1 MLPGFGTFILRL
13 CFCFLYLSASCFI
26 TYIIVF
32 KTSNKKLRNFLLAI
46 NWLPLLALPL
56 VIPFDY
62 RLFRLMIVLGAGFHI
77 VRSLDFMAAKP
88 PFPRKP
94 LFRQFFFYSFFAL
107 ALKYP
112 DPTMAGKPRDF
123 SGLFQILR
131 GGLMSAFVI
140 LMMTANTCLE
150 TPETAFWLNLF
161 CKMAEWYLLF
171 VGFMDFYYGI
181 GKLVRIEGRVN
192 LREPILSRSPADFWF
207 NRWNLPIIEYLQ
219 KYIFVPLDALNHPYR
234 ATFLTFLASG
244 LLHEYGFSIAI
255 GAVNGYVLAF
265 FLIHGIAVMAIR
277 AVKRPIRRGFPK
289 LYRLWWK
296 GKPAEVMQIAANLVF
311 FVLTGQL
318 FFRAVDLVIDFHRIG
333 PIISVCE
340 RIPLF

>member
-1 MLPGFGTFILRL
+1 MPSDFGIFILRL
-13 CFCFLYLSASCFI
+13 CFGLIYLSASCFF
-26 TYIIVF
+26 TYLIIF
-32 KTSNKKLRNFLLAI
+32 KCSNKKTRNLLLGI
-46 NWLPLLALPL
+46 NWMPLLALPL

-62 RLFRLMIVLGAGFHI
+62 RLFRLLIVLGAGFHI
-77 VRSLDFMAAKP
+77 VRSLDFMSAKP
-88 PFPRKP
+88 PFPQKP
-94 LFRQFFFYSFFAL
+94 PFYRFFFYTFFAL

-112 DPTMAGKPRDF
+112 DPAMAGRTRDF
-123 SGLFQILR
+123 SGLLQILR
-131 GGLMSAFVI
+131 GGLMSALVI

-150 TPETAFWLNLF
+150 TPITAFWLNLF

-207 NRWNLPIIEYLQ
+207 NRWNLPIIEYIQ
-219 KYIFVPLDALNHPYR
+219 KYIFLPLDALNHPYR

-244 LLHEYGFSIAI
+244 LLHEYGFDIAV
-255 GAVNGYVLAF
+255 GAVKGYVLAF
-265 FLIHGIAVMAIR
+265 FMIHGVTVMTIR
-277 AVKRPIRRGFPK
+277 AIKRPIRRGFPK
-289 LYRLWWK
+289 IYRFWWK
-296 GKPAEVMQIAANLVF
+296 GKPAEVMQIAVNLAF

-333 PIISVCE
+333 FIMEICN
-340 RIPLF
+340 RF

>member
-1 MLPGFGTFILRL
+1 MPSDFGIFIVRL
-13 CFCFLYLSASCFI
+13 CFGLIYLSLGCFL
-26 TYIIVF
+26 TYIIIF
-32 KTSNKKLRNFLLAI
+32 KISNKKARNILLGI

-62 RLFRLMIVLGAGFHI
+62 RLFRLLIVLGAGFHI
-77 VRSLDFMAAKP
+77 VRSLDFMSARP
-88 PFPRKP
+88 PFPQKP
-94 LFRQFFFYSFFAL
+94 LFRQFFFYTFFAL

-112 DPTMAGKPRDF
+112 DPAMAGRKRDF
-123 SGLFQILR
+123 SGLLQILR

-140 LMMTANTCLE
+140 LMMTANTYLK
-150 TPETAFWLNLF
+150 TPETAYWLNLF

-207 NRWNLPIIEYLQ
+207 NRWNLPIIEYIQ
-219 KYIFVPLDALNHPYR
+219 KYIFLPLDALNHPYR

-244 LLHEYGFSIAI
+244 LLHEYGFDIAVGGI
-255 GAVNGYVLAF
+255 NGYVLAF
-265 FLIHGIAVMAIR
+265 FMIQGIAVMLIR
-277 AVKRPIRRGFPK
+277 AVKRPIRREFPK
-289 LYRLWWK
+289 LYRFWWK
-296 GKPAEVMQIAANLVF
+296 GKSAEVMQIGANLVF

-333 PIISVCE
+333 FIMEICS
-340 RIPLF
+340 RF

>member
-1 MLPGFGTFILRL
+1 MPLDFGIFILRL
-13 CFCFLYLSASCFI
+13 CFGLIYLSASCFL
-26 TYIIVF
+26 TYIIIF
-32 KTSNKKLRNFLLAI
+32 KSPDKKTRNLLLGI

-62 RLFRLMIVLGAGFHI
+62 RLFRLLIVLGAGFHI
-77 VRSLDFMAAKP
+77 VRSLDFMSAKP
-88 PFPRKP
+88 PFPQKP
-94 LFRQFFFYSFFAL
+94 PFYKFFFYTFFAL
-107 ALKYP
+107 ALQYP
-112 DPTMAGKPRDF
+112 DPAMAGRTRDF
-123 SGLFQILR
+123 SGLLQILR
-131 GGLMSAFVI
+131 GGLMSALVI

-150 TPETAFWLNLF
+150 TPKTAFWLNLF

-207 NRWNLPIIEYLQ
+207 NRWNLPIIEYIQ
-219 KYIFVPLDALNHPYR
+219 KYIFLPLDALNHPYR

-255 GAVNGYVLAF
+255 GAVKGYVLAF
-265 FLIHGIAVMAIR
+265 FMIHGVTVMLIR
-277 AVKRPIRRGFPK
+277 AVKRPIRKGFPRI
-289 LYRLWWK
+289 YRFWWK
-296 GKPAEVMQIAANLVF
+296 GKPAEVMQIAVNLAF

-333 PIISVCE
+333 FIMEICN
-340 RIPLF
+340 RF

>member
-1 MLPGFGTFILRL
+1 MPLDFGIFIFRL
-13 CFCFLYLSASCFI
+13 CVSLFYLSVSCFL

-32 KTSNKKLRNFLLAI
+32 QIVNKKVRNVFLGI
-46 NWLPLLALPL
+46 NWLPLLVLPL

-62 RLFRLMIVLGAGFHI
+62 RLFRLMIVLGAGFHV
-77 VRSLDFMAAKP
+77 VRSLDFMSAKP

-94 LFRQFFFYSFFAL
+94 LFRQFFFYTFFAL

-112 DPTMAGKPRDF
+112 DPAMAGRARDF
-123 SGLFQILR
+123 SGLLQILR
-131 GGLMSAFVI
+131 GGLMSSFVI
-140 LMMTANTCLE
+140 LMMTANTCLG

-207 NRWNLPIIEYLQ
+207 NRWNLPIIEYIQ
-219 KYIFVPLDALNHPYR
+219 KYIFLPLDALNHPYR

-244 LLHEYGFSIAI
+244 LLHEYGFDIAV

-265 FLIHGIAVMAIR
+265 FLIHGAAVMGIR
-277 AVKRPIRRGFPK
+277 AVKRPLRRGFPK
-289 LYRLWWK
+289 FYRFWWK
-296 GKPAEVMQIAANLVF
+296 GKTAEVIQIAANLVF

-333 PIISVCE
+333 FIIGFCE
-340 RIPLF
+340 QLAH